1 MNVWR
6 LASIAGLAVACRG
19 APHER
24 PAPIPTPSSVASK
37 DGSLANDASIPAIPR
52 TASSGPL
59 DIPDGSA
66 LDCRVVG
73 GPIELPIR
81 APATLAFHGDV
92 LDAVLNDN
100 GRPQIVKVA
109 AGPVN
114 LSAGAAGR
122 ALGEGQKPSGVATP
136 CAVAADHI
144 FCPDRSGAIHRST
157 AGDAE
162 DHIVASSR
170 VASRIAAS
178 IIGGPHFAVAYIASR
193 QTSEGWVS
201 EAWLAVDDESP
212 RRVSEDG
219 SGATSITLGQRGG
232 AVLALMIDARTALT
246 AMHARTITYDTTLR
260 LGEDVVA
267 FVGGPGDRRTRG
279 ALSVPAAGPAWSL
292 LPIARDIGSFGLAIV
307 QIDEP
312 PRVDEPVIWSMY
324 PNGIDPAPVAAV
336 SGESATWIARVRP
349 QTSEPASPRVLELG
363 QIGRGGA
370 FATHGL
376 VATSA
381 NPTDVA
387 IAFDRI
393 GGLWL
398 GWVDA
403 GGSWLERL
411 LCR

>member
-1 MNVWR
+1 
-6 LASIAGLAVACRG
+6 
-19 APHER
+19 
-24 PAPIPTPSSVASK
+24 
-37 DGSLANDASIPAIPR
+37 
-52 TASSGPL
+52 
-59 DIPDGSA
+59 
-66 LDCRVVG
+66 
-73 GPIELPIR
+73 
-81 APATLAFHGDV
+81 
-92 LDAVLNDN
+92 
-100 GRPQIVKVA
+100 
-109 AGPVN
+109 
-114 LSAGAAGR
+114 
-122 ALGEGQKPSGVATP
+122 
-136 CAVAADHI
+136 
-144 FCPDRSGAIHRST
+144 
-157 AGDAE
+157 
-162 DHIVASSR
+162 
-170 VASRIAAS
+170 
-178 IIGGPHFAVAYIASR
+178 
-193 QTSEGWVS
+193 
-201 EAWLAVDDESP
+201 
-212 RRVSEDG
+212 
-219 SGATSITLGQRGG
+219 
-232 AVLALMIDARTALT
+232 
-246 AMHARTITYDTTLR
+246 
-260 LGEDVVA
+260 
-267 FVGGPGDRRTRG
+267 
-279 ALSVPAAGPAWSL
+279 

-336 SGESATWIARVRP
+336 SSESATWIARVRP